1 MEAILKEGLAQLGLD
16 TGSIPALTEFSR
28 RLLEKNQVMNLTA
41 ITEPADVARL
51 HLLDCACLLTA
62 ADFRGKQVVDVGT
75 GAGFPG
81 MPLRLLE
88 PDFDLTL
95 LDSLGKRIDFLQET
109 VDAMGLQR
117 VRCVHARAE
126 EFARQHREQFD
137 IAASRAVAQLNVLCE
152 LALPLVKVGGQ
163 FLAMKSVDTDDEIQR
178 ARSAI
183 AQLGGQNWKNL
194 GLHHSRNGGSP
205 PGGHHPEGA
214 SHPGSLSPALRPH
227 QKSAVGLSPQ
237 LYTRYLDMG
246 KIIAVVSGKG
256 GTGKTSFT
264 ANVGLALAALGKNT
278 LCLDCDIT
286 LRNLDLALGLT
297 DKALMDFSDVIAGR
311 CSLSDA
317 TAVHPKYPGLHLL
330 TAPLSPGGQLD
341 VTDEQMRQ
349 LLDQV
354 RQEYDYCLI
363 DAPAGLGQGFRL
375 ATGCADCVVVITT
388 TDASALRDAQHTVML
403 LDKRFTTENLFLVVG
418 RVQKKLLRALH
429 STIDDAMDAAGLP
442 LLGVVPEDGDVPYA
456 LNRGIPLRDI
466 NYYAARAYEN
476 IARRITG
483 HQVPLMRI

>member
-1 MEAILKEGLAQLGLD
+1 
-16 TGSIPALTEFSR
+16 
-28 RLLEKNQVMNLTA
+28 
-41 ITEPADVARL
+41 
-51 HLLDCACLLTA
+51 
-62 ADFRGKQVVDVGT
+62 
-75 GAGFPG
+75 
-81 MPLRLLE
+81 
-88 PDFDLTL
+88 
-95 LDSLGKRIDFLQET
+95 
-109 VDAMGLQR
+109 
-117 VRCVHARAE
+117 
-126 EFARQHREQFD
+126 
-137 IAASRAVAQLNVLCE
+137 
-152 LALPLVKVGGQ
+152 
-163 FLAMKSVDTDDEIQR
+163 
-178 ARSAI
+178 
-183 AQLGGQNWKNL
+183 
-194 GLHHSRNGGSP
+194 
-205 PGGHHPEGA
+205 
-214 SHPGSLSPALRPH
+214 
-227 QKSAVGLSPQ
+227 
-237 LYTRYLDMG
+237 
-246 KIIAVVSGKG
+246 
-256 GTGKTSFT
+256 
-264 ANVGLALAALGKNT
+264 
-278 LCLDCDIT
+278 
-286 LRNLDLALGLT
+286 
-297 DKALMDFSDVIAGR
+297 MDFSDVIAGR

-317 TAVHPKYPGLHLL
+317 AADHPKYPGLHLL

-403 LDKRFTTENLFLVVG
+403 LDKRFTTESLFLVVG

-442 LLGVVPEDGDVPYA
+442 LLGVVPEDSDVPYA